1 MVQQLS
7 FRAERVNELIRREL
21 VLLLKKETKDP
32 RLQTVVITDV
42 IVTRDLTS
50 AKVFFSVD
58 EPSQKVV
65 ASLLSK
71 ASGFFRTSL
80 SKSLDLRHT
89 PSLSF
94 IYDTAPNTGAKIDD
108 LLSKL

>member
-7 FRAERVNELIRREL
+7 YRAERVNELIRREL
-21 VLLLKKETKDP
+21 VLLLKNETKDP

-58 EPSQKVV
+58 ESSKKIV
-65 ASLLSK
+65 ASLLNK
-71 ASGFFRTSL
+71 AGGFFRTSL

>member
-1 MVQQLS
+1 MIQQLS

-42 IVTRDLTS
+42 IVTRDLTN

-58 EPSQKVV
+58 ESSQKIVT
-65 ASLLSK
+65 SLLNK
-71 ASGFFRTSL
+71 ASGFFRSSL

>member
-1 MVQQLS
+1 MAEQVS
-7 FRAERVNELIRREL
+7 FRAERVNELIKREL
-21 VLLLKKETKDP
+21 VNLLSAGTKDP
-32 RLQTVVITDV
+32 RLKDVVITDV
-42 IVTRDLTS
+42 MVSRDLTS

-58 EPSQKVV
+58 DESHDNVTH
-65 ASLLSK
+65 LLNR

-89 PSLSF
+89 PSLKF
-94 IYDTAPNTGAKIDD
+94 IYDTAPNTGARMDD

>member
-7 FRAERVNELIRREL
+7 YRAERVNELIRREL

-32 RLQTVVITDV
+32 RLQSVVITDV

-58 EPSQKVV
+58 ESSQQIV
-65 ASLLSK
+65 ASLLNK

-89 PSLSF
+89 PSLNF
-94 IYDTAPNTGAKIDD
+94 IYDMAPNTGAKIDD

>member
-7 FRAERVNELIRREL
+7 YRAERVNELIRREL

-32 RLQTVVITDV
+32 RLQNVVITDV

-50 AKVFFSVD
+50 SQVFFSVD
-58 EPSQKVV
+58 ESSQKVV
-65 ASLLSK
+65 ASLLNK